1 MQNPFVNI
9 EKEHMQRVME
19 FSRQQLLENV
29 ERAVLPEHLFRQHF
43 LPFFLGNT
51 NPDPKNEVVAAW
63 IGIAGAPTAEVDII
77 DDARNVL
84 FTTPAIFSTASLN
97 TDINT
102 HRSQRLRDLCLD
114 VAHQELSLA
123 PLAAATLARGLQQK
137 ADDIVQPSQTSQ
149 DEMTKWRKIYEFYK
163 LPLPNQQKQTA
174 SQAQALDDDEI
185 LGYQ

>member
-1 MQNPFVNI
+1 MQNPFSNI
-9 EKEHMQRVME
+9 EREQMQRAME

-43 LPFFLGNT
+43 LPFFLGNS
-51 NPDPKNEVVAAW
+51 NPGPNNEVVAAW

-84 FTTPAIFSTASLN
+84 FTAPAIFSTTALN

-102 HRSQRLRDLCLD
+102 HRSQRLRDLYLD

-137 ADDIVQPSQTSQ
+137 VEDIVQPTQTSQ
-149 DEMTKWRKIYEFYK
+149 DELSKWRKIYEFYK
-163 LPLPNQQKQTA
+163 IPLPNQ
-174 SQAQALDDDEI
+174 AQQNAQQQQSLDDDEI
-185 LGYQ
+185 LGYE